1 MAQRLSSV
9 EMVTRFIDE
18 QMSREIPVQ
27 QALRVE
33 TRKLSDAGM
42 MSRPESD
49 ALLQLLIKLTGA
61 RRVIEVGTFTGS
73 GSLAMALALPEEGR
87 IIACDVSADWTAIG
101 RKHWEKAGVAH
112 KIDLRLAPASETIA
126 ALLKGGAAGSFDM
139 AFIDA
144 DKPGYDSYYEGC
156 LKLVR
161 QGGLLVLD
169 NMLWSGNVADPDVHD
184 SDTDA
189 LRALD
194 LKIKGDSRVDFCLL
208 SADDGILLARKR

>member
-18 QMSREIPVQ
+18 AMSRETAVQ

-33 TRKLSDAGM
+33 TRKLSGSGM

-49 ALLQLLIKLTGA
+49 ALLQLLIKLIGA

-73 GSLAMALALPEEGR
+73 GSLAMALALPEDGR
-87 IIACDVSADWTAIG
+87 IVACDVNADWTAIG
-101 RKHWEKAGVAH
+101 RKYWQQAGMAH
-112 KIDLRLAPASETIA
+112 KIDLRLAPAADTIA
-126 ALLKGGAAGSFDM
+126 GLLKDGLAGEFDM

-144 DKPGYDSYYEGC
+144 DKTGYDAYYEGC
-156 LKLVR
+156 LKLLR
-161 QGGLLVLD
+161 RGGLMVLD
-169 NMLWSGNVADPDVHD
+169 NMLWSGNVANPDKHDP
-184 SDTDA
+184 DTDA
-189 LRALD
+189 LRALN
-194 LKIKGDSRVDFCLL
+194 LKIRDDSRVDFCLL

>member
-9 EMVTRFIDE
+9 ELVTRFIDE
-18 QMSREIPVQ
+18 TMSRETPAH
-27 QALRVE
+27 QALRAE
-33 TRKLSDAGM
+33 TRKLSGSGM

-61 RRVIEVGTFTGS
+61 KRVIEVGTFTGS

-87 IIACDVSADWTAIG
+87 IVACDVSAEWTAIG
-101 RKHWEKAGVAH
+101 RKHWQQAGVAH
-112 KIDLRLAPASETIA
+112 KIDLRLAPAAETIA
-126 ALLKGGAAGSFDM
+126 ALLKDGQAGQFDM

-144 DKPGYDSYYEGC
+144 DKTGYDTYYEGC

-161 QGGLLVLD
+161 QGGLMVLD
-169 NMLWSGNVADPDVHD
+169 NMLWSGHVADPDKHD
-184 SDTDA
+184 ADTDA
-189 LRALD
+189 LRALN
-194 LKIKGDSRVDFCLL
+194 LRIKDDKRVDFCLL

>member
-18 QMSREIPVQ
+18 RMSREVAVQ

-33 TRKLSDAGM
+33 TRKLSGSGM

-49 ALLQLLIKLTGA
+49 ALLQLLITLIGA

-73 GSLAMALALPEEGR
+73 GSLAMALALPEDGR
-87 IIACDVSADWTAIG
+87 IVACDVSAEWTAIG
-101 RKHWEKAGVAH
+101 RKHWQQAGVAH
-112 KIDLRLAPASETIA
+112 KIDLRLAPAAETIG
-126 ALLKGGAAGSFDM
+126 ALLKEGLAESFDM

-144 DKPGYDSYYEGC
+144 DKTGYDAYYEGC
-156 LKLVR
+156 LKLMR
-161 QGGLLVLD
+161 KGGLLVLD
-169 NMLWSGNVADPDVHD
+169 NMLWSGAVADPDVHD
-184 SDTDA
+184 KDTDS
-189 LRALD
+189 LRALN
-194 LKIKGDSRVDFCLL
+194 LKIKDDKRVDFCLL

>member
-9 EMVTRFIDE
+9 ELVTRFIDE

-27 QALRVE
+27 QALRAE
-33 TRKLSDAGM
+33 TRKLPGSGM

-49 ALLQLLIKLTGA
+49 ALLQLLIKLIGA

-73 GSLAMALALPEEGR
+73 GSLAMALALPEDGR
-87 IIACDVSADWTAIG
+87 IVACDVNADWAAIG
-101 RKHWEKAGVAH
+101 RKHWQQAGIAH
-112 KIDLRLAPASETIA
+112 KIDLRLAPAEETIA
-126 ALLKGGAAGSFDM
+126 ALLKNGAAGTFDM

-144 DKPGYDSYYEGC
+144 DKTGYDAYYEGC

-161 QGGLLVLD
+161 QGGLVVLD
-169 NMLWSGNVADPDVHD
+169 NMLWSGHVADPDIHD
-184 SDTDA
+184 KDTNA
-189 LRALD
+189 LRALN
-194 LKIKGDSRVDFCLL
+194 LKIKDDARVDFCLL

>member
-18 QMSREIPVQ
+18 AMSRETAVQ

-33 TRKLSDAGM
+33 TRKLSGFGM

-49 ALLQLLIKLTGA
+49 ALLQLLIKLIGA

-73 GSLAMALALPEEGR
+73 GSLAMALALPEDGR
-87 IIACDVSADWTAIG
+87 IVACDVNADWTAIG
-101 RKHWEKAGVAH
+101 RKYWQQAGMAH
-112 KIDLRLAPASETIA
+112 KIDLRLAPAADTIA
-126 ALLKGGAAGSFDM
+126 GLLKDGLAGEFDM

-144 DKPGYDSYYEGC
+144 DKTGYDAYYEGC
-156 LKLVR
+156 LKLLR
-161 QGGLLVLD
+161 RGGLVVLD
-169 NMLWSGNVADPDVHD
+169 NMLWSGNVANPDKHDP
-184 SDTDA
+184 DTDA
-189 LRALD
+189 LRALN
-194 LKIKGDSRVDFCLL
+194 LKIRDDSRVDFCLL

>member
-18 QMSREIPVQ
+18 RMSREVAAQ

-33 TRKLSDAGM
+33 TRKLSSSGM

-49 ALLQLLIKLTGA
+49 ALLQLLIRLVGA
-61 RRVIEVGTFTGS
+61 KRVIEVGTFTGS
-73 GSLAMALALPEEGR
+73 GSLAMALALPEDGR
-87 IIACDVSADWTAIG
+87 IVACDVSAEWTAIG
-101 RKHWEKAGVAH
+101 RKHWQQAGIAH
-112 KIDLRLAPASETIA
+112 KIDLRLAPAADTIA
-126 ALLKGGAAGSFDM
+126 ALLKEGLAERFDM

-144 DKPGYDSYYEGC
+144 DKTGYDTYYEGC

-161 QGGLLVLD
+161 KGGLLVLD
-169 NMLWSGNVADPDVHD
+169 NMLWSGAVADPSVHD
-184 SDTDA
+184 ADTDA
-189 LRALD
+189 LRALN
-194 LKIKGDSRVDFCLL
+194 LKIKDDGRVDFCLL

>member
-1 MAQRLSSV
+1 MAQRLSSN
-9 EMVTRFIDE
+9 EMVRRFIDE

-61 RRVIEVGTFTGS
+61 KRVIEVGTFTGS

-87 IIACDVSADWTAIG
+87 IIACDVSAEWTAIG

-126 ALLKGGAAGSFDM
+126 ALLKGGAAGTFDM

-144 DKPGYDSYYEGC
+144 DKPGYDTYYEGC

-169 NMLWSGNVADPDVHD
+169 NMLWSGNVADPDIHD

-194 LKIKGDSRVDFCLL
+194 LKIQGDSRVDFCLL
-208 SADDGILLARKR
+208 SADDGILLAQKR